1 MDKCPNCGEKIH
13 VGMFTHNN
21 IIPQTATD
29 LINTYSPKPAEAYC
43 EECGSDLHQRAVTE
57 YNREKLQI
65 DGRLMSMMK
74 CIPLATIHQPA
85 GWEYKMVGIVTG
97 QGIIGTG
104 FMSEI
109 GSGISD
115 MLGGASNR
123 LGNKFE
129 EAEQM
134 CFDKMRIGAY
144 ELGGNAVIGINT
156 SYGEVGGG
164 KGMMM
169 ACMSGTAVYV
179 NNMGAVLP
187 SVTEDMKRIQDLK
200 DRRMILSKLTLDSFN

>member
-1 MDKCPNCGEKIH
+1 MDKCPNCGEKLQTS
-13 VGMFTHNN
+13 MFTRNLLLSQDA
-21 IIPQTATD
+21 ID
-29 LINTYSPKPAEAYC
+29 LINARSAKPSAGYC
-43 EECGSDLHQRAVTE
+43 EECGTDLHRRAVVE
-57 YNREKLQI
+57 LNNERKMI
-65 DGRLMSMMK
+65 DDRLLGLMK
-74 CIPLATIHQPA
+74 CIPMATVHHPA
-85 GWEYKMVGIVTG
+85 GWEYRTVGIVTG

-109 GSGISD
+109 GSGLSD

-129 EAEQM
+129 EAEQL
-134 CFDKMRIGAY
+134 CFDKMRIRAY

-169 ACMSGTAVYV
+169 ACMSGTAVYIE
-179 NNMGAVLP
+179 NIATVLP
-187 SVTEDMKRIQDLK
+187 DMTESIDRINELR
-200 DRRMILSKLTLDSFN
+200 DRRKVLSALKIEHSY